1 MMSENLFPSVP
12 AARFTSDGSHI
23 PKLCAPPLRRW
34 GAKLLRITGMIIQ
47 ARLVLE
53 DILSQSVK
61 AANLIRN
68 PLWSSSREGRERDKE
83 RRQKNEMQIRFS
95 LRFKLTRRNRG
106 PKTRRVSEGAYLQRL
121 DKIYASST
129 RCHFP
134 LDIRDSQII
143 PLELKKGIPVSF
155 KYLNLQRSPL
165 GFLTGQSPIV
175 GAYFHFLCARNKK

>member
-1 MMSENLFPSVP
+1 MRRQRISVRLSVCLWESLILCQQSLKCPMMSENLFPSVP

-23 PKLCAPPLRRW
+23 PKQCAPPLRRW
-34 GAKLLRITGMIIQ
+34 RAKLLRITGMIIQ

-68 PLWSSSREGRERDKE
+68 PLWSSSKEGRERDKE

-95 LRFKLTRRNRG
+95 LRFKLLRRNRG

-121 DKIYASST
+121 D
-129 RCHFP
+129 
-134 LDIRDSQII
+134 
-143 PLELKKGIPVSF
+143 
-155 KYLNLQRSPL
+155 
-165 GFLTGQSPIV
+165 
-175 GAYFHFLCARNKK
+175 